1 MKSRIGILTDNTVQ
15 FPTDKFL
22 GDYLVHTLLLHI
34 IEPGLNQPDL
44 SENESK
50 PSVKSESLYQIAIP
64 SEDAIRDTFLMLSDR
79 YDEIIIL
86 VVSKHIHP
94 LYFALEE
101 AISKFPKSRHFHL
114 IDSQTIA
121 IGLGLLVQIA
131 ANSAVR
137 GFSVEEIKK
146 NIRSVIPK
154 IYAIFCVKNLS
165 FLYFSGLIDPA
176 QAVIGEMLGI
186 TPCLL
191 LENGQFVPTHK
202 AKNFRHS
209 IDLFLEFTSEFINL
223 RNIALL
229 YGDGYSAQDFHSLRS
244 RINHQFST
252 TIFSEHPIN
261 SAVSALFGP
270 QTTGLVIMENI

>member
-1 MKSRIGILTDNTVQ
+1 MKSRIGILTDTSAQ
-15 FPTDKFL
+15 FPAEKFL
-22 GDYLVHTLLLHI
+22 GDDLVQTLSFNI
-34 IEPGLNQPDL
+34 IEPGQNHTPVT
-44 SENESK
+44 ENKRIQSLEPGKHRQIVLPSDES
-50 PSVKSESLYQIAIP
+50 
-64 SEDAIRDTFLMLSDR
+64 IRDIFVSLSDR
-79 YDEIIIL
+79 YDEIIVL
-86 VVSKHIHP
+86 TVSKYINP

-101 AISKFPKSRHFHL
+101 VTSKFPNNRQIHL

-131 ANSAVR
+131 ANLAQR
-137 GFSVEEIKK
+137 GIAAEEIKK

-191 LENGQFVPTHK
+191 MENGRFIPTHK
-202 AKNFRHS
+202 AKNFRHV
-209 IDLFLEFTSEFINL
+209 IDLFVEFTSEFDNL

-229 YGDGYSAQDFHSLRS
+229 YGDGYLAQDFQTLRS

-252 TIFSEHPIN
+252 TLFSEHPIN
-261 SAVSALFGP
+261 DVVSTIFGP
-270 QTTGLVIMENI
+270 QTTGLVLMENV